1 MKESMWAAAIVVAG
15 IIGVGLIMLFQ
26 DLTTSDQHNYYLL
39 KEVTEAAMYDSIDTD
54 YYRYHGE
61 VRIIREK
68 FVENFVRRWSA
79 SVQRDR
85 TYYIDIY
92 DVVEMPPKVTLTVTS
107 DTDKFNF
114 TTDLTSDGTYTIA
127 NRIDAIIETKY

>member
-1 MKESMWAAAIVVAG
+1 MKEGMWAAAIVVAG
-15 IIGVGLIMLFQ
+15 IIGVGFIMLFQ
-26 DLTTSDQHNYYLL
+26 DLTSSDQHNYYLL
-39 KEVTEAAMYDSIDTD
+39 KEVTEASMYDAIDVD

-79 SVQRDR
+79 SVQRNR

-107 DTDKFNF
+107 STDRFNF
-114 TTDLTSDGTYTIA
+114 TADLTNDGTYAIA
-127 NRIDAIIETKY
+127 NRIDAILETRY